1 MVTLYFVSERGFCC
15 VYCML

>member
-15 VYCML
+15 MYCM